1 MNIQKNCIIV
11 HGCEYDEQNSEKLA
25 QRTAENHWTVW
36 VREELNARGIS
47 SQTPLMPK
55 SWAPEYKAFT
65 SELGKYEVT
74 EHTILVGHSCSC
86 AFLVRW
92 LGETKKKIAKLVLVA
107 PWKVFDGTDAGRVSF
122 YSYVIDPT
130 IVDRVGEI
138 IMFTADNESDDGKRS
153 LQIFHDVLGGKVVSL
168 DGKGHYRTSQWQS
181 SAFPE
186 LVETI
191 I

>member
-1 MNIQKNCIIV
+1 MQKNCIIV
-11 HGCEYDEQNSEKLA
+11 HGCEYDEQNSVKLA

-36 VREELNARGIS
+36 VREELIARGIPA
-47 SQTPLMPK
+47 QTPLLPE
-55 SWAPEYKAFT
+55 SWAPEYDTFT
-65 SELGKYEVT
+65 AEFEKYEIT
-74 EHTILVGHSCSC
+74 EHTVLVGHSCSC

-92 LGETKKKIAKLVLVA
+92 LGETKRRIAKLILVA

-122 YSYVIDPT
+122 YSYDIDPT

-153 LQIFHDVLGGKVVSL
+153 LQIFHDALGGRIILL
-168 DGKGHYRTSQWQS
+168 DGKGHYRTSQWGK

-186 LVETI
+186 LIDVI
-191 I
+191 L